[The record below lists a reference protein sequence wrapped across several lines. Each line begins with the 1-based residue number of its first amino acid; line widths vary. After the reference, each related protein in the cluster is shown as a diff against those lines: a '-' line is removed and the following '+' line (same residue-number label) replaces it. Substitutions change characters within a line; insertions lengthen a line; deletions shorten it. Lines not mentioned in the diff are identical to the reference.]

1 MGDGRNDSSDK
12 NKMIHIRT
20 PFVVTICSANEFH
33 KIDYRL
39 IIFKFI
45 YLTVNSII

>member
-1 MGDGRNDSSDK
+1 MGDRRNDASDK

-33 KIDYRL
+33 KIDCF

-45 YLTVNSII
+45 